1 MYSHSRSPTQGFDAK
16 EDSDNEDQIEVR
28 LLVRV
33 LYRVENTVSVETVSW
48 TALKQALYA
57 FVMLDLTQRA
67 KICVIRV
74 LVIFKV
80 WSSLSSV

>member
-33 LYRVENTVSVETVSW
+33 LYRVENTVSVETVS
-48 TALKQALYA
+48 
-57 FVMLDLTQRA
+57 
-67 KICVIRV
+67 
-74 LVIFKV
+74 
-80 WSSLSSV
+80 